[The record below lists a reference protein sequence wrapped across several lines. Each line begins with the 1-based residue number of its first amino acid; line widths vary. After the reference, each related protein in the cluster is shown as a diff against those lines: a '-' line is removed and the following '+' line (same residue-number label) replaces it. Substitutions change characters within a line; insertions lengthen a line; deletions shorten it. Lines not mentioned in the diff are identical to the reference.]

1 MRSRGAPVGTSVVI
15 GVGRGIMLKHSK
27 PMLSE
32 FGGAVI
38 FMAVWSQFNIKAEGM
53 SSIVTTDLTSLK
65 NCSLIAMKF
74 SNNSEFALLFVKPIL
89 LKTLLAHCA
98 FLCLDNGKE
107 RY

>member
-38 FMAVWSQFNIKAEGM
+38 FGPSLILIKAEGM
-53 SSIVTTDLTSLK
+53 SSMVTTD
-65 NCSLIAMKF
+65 
-74 SNNSEFALLFVKPIL
+74 
-89 LKTLLAHCA
+89 
-98 FLCLDNGKE
+98 
-107 RY
+107 